1 MSWKTKVI
9 NSISTATLVFIGSCA
24 VQVQTFK
31 IKKSCVEKAE
41 VTQKEEV
48 QNKVTIEEAVK
59 DSLKNAVLKAVEK
72 SM

>member
-1 MSWKTKVI
+1 MNWKKRIKQLSVLPSILVI
-9 NSISTATLVFIGSCA
+9 SCA
-24 VQVQTFK
+24 IQVQTFK

-48 QNKVTIEEAVK
+48 QNKVTIDEAVR
-59 DSLKNAVLKAVEK
+59 DSLKSAVQKAVEK